1 MKRIFMM
8 MLAVM
13 MALPLAACG
22 TDNAG
27 DVNQTGD
34 DDAFEEN
41 EVSMSP
47 GITSDIHEPV
57 MIKPLAR

>member
-1 MKRIFMM
+1 MKRIFMV
-8 MLAVM
+8 MLAVVL
-13 MALPLAACG
+13 ALSLAACG
-22 TDNAG
+22 TGDAG
-27 DVNQTGD
+27 DVNQTCD
-34 DDAFEEN
+34 ADAFEEN